1 MHRTRSIV
9 FLLIA
14 LFTSACA
21 PGALDQELPLDDL
34 MPEFPLSEPDY
45 ANKRMRDFGAFE
57 TALAAFPAPRAQA
70 LDSTLTNAAIP
81 EIQALLDAGDL
92 TSVELV
98 TYYVDRIRRYDIDQL
113 NSVMELN
120 PDALADA
127 AAADEL
133 RTAGTVLGPM
143 HGIPVLLKDN
153 IAAVGMHATAGT
165 YALKDWQPQRDAFL
179 VQQLR
184 DAGAVILGK
193 ANLSEWANYMDP
205 GMPNGFSVLGG
216 QTRHPYGPFD
226 PLGSSSGSAVA
237 AAANLATV
245 TVGSETQGSIVSPSK
260 VNSVVGLKTSHG
272 LVSGDYIIPLV
283 DWMDVAGPIGRTV
296 TDVAILLS
304 AMTGVDAA
312 GEADAAL
319 GAAQALD
326 YSQFAS
332 PEAAEGLTVALP
344 VADEAALDKQ
354 LATLEGLG
362 VDITDDLRESIGGA
376 LDARTAQIRAIGERL
391 NKAGLNTVEISSSLL
406 PEPAPVLTILEFGFQ
421 DSLNRFAADI
431 DDFPVETLADV
442 ADVNAEDLVNR
453 APYGQSY
460 VEGSA
465 NTEQEPA
472 AYAELKATARQQ
484 AAQSLRA
491 MLTES
496 GADVLLISDLTSDL
510 TQEYAAAGFPA
521 ITLPVGYDED
531 GMPIGLL
538 LTADYLGEP
547 QLIAAAYAI
556 EQATM
561 AREAPDL
568 DAIVE
573 TFEGLTLAT
582 PSVE

>member
-1 MHRTRSIV
+1 MHRTPLIV
-9 FLLIA
+9 FVLIA

-21 PGALDQELPLDDL
+21 PGALDQDLSLDDL
-34 MPEFPLSEPDY
+34 MPEFPLSEPEY
-45 ANKRMRDFGAFE
+45 TNKRMRDFGAFE
-57 TALAAFPAPRAQA
+57 AALAAFPAARAQA
-70 LDSTLTNAAIP
+70 LDSALTNATIP

-133 RTAGTVLGPM
+133 RAAGTVLGPM

-153 IAAVGMHATAGT
+153 IAAIGMHATAGA

-184 DAGAVILGK
+184 GAGAVILGK

-304 AMTGVDAA
+304 AMTALDAA

-326 YSQFAS
+326 YSQYAS
-332 PEAAEGLTVALP
+332 LAAANSLTVALP
-344 VADEAALDKQ
+344 IADEAVLDQQ
-354 LATLEGLG
+354 LALLEELE
-362 VDITDDLRESIGGA
+362 VDITDGLRESIVEE

-391 NKAGLNTVEISSSLL
+391 NEAGLNTVEISAALL

-431 DDFPVETLADV
+431 DGFPVETLADV
-442 ADVNAEDLVNR
+442 AAFNAEDLANR
-453 APYGQSY
+453 APYGQSF

-472 AYAELKATARQQ
+472 AYVELKAAARQQ
-484 AAQSLRA
+484 AAESLRA

-510 TQEYAAAGFPA
+510 TQEYASAGFPA
-521 ITLPVGYDED
+521 ITLPVGYGED

-547 QLIAAAYAI
+547 KLIAAAYAI

-568 DAIVE
+568 DAILE

-582 PSVE
+582 PTVE